1 MMQAADIIG
10 VTVLFP
16 GAIFAMAGGA
26 IFGVGYGGLLVWIAT
41 SLGQTLAFIVGRCA
55 ATAPA
60 SDTLYACARAQYT
73 AVTALCITFEGIS
86 TPKRP

>member
-1 MMQAADIIG
+1 MLQAADIIG

-26 IFGVGYGGLLVWIAT
+26 IFGVGYGCLLVWIAT

-55 ATAPA
+55 AAA
-60 SDTLYACARAQYT
+60 LACTQYT
-73 AVTALCITFEGIS
+73 PVLPCF
-86 TPKRP
+86 